1 MVERSPLPPPSTA
14 QRAPGRGE
22 GSVLVPPPSP
32 FRSSQ
37 RDQLREER
45 LEILRLLEAGT
56 ITADEAAT
64 LLDALDRAVVPPP
77 QNGPASLRNAEARL
91 VRIRVTDSTTGRAVV
106 NLAFPLGLI
115 KSGLDIAGQFVPEY
129 LPKVDAIRESV
140 TAGFRGPLVDVD
152 DGGQRVEI
160 IAE

>member
-1 MVERSPLPPPSTA
+1 MVDVSP
-14 QRAPGRGE
+14 
-22 GSVLVPPPSP
+22 VPPPSP
-32 FRSSQ
+32 LRSSQ

-64 LLDALDRAVVPPP
+64 LLDALDRATP
-77 QNGPASLRNAEARL
+77 QPASSGPASVRNAEARL
-91 VRIRVTDSTTGRAVV
+91 VRIRVTDSTTGRVVV

-140 TAGFRGPLVDVD
+140 AAGFQGPLVDVD

>member
-1 MVERSPLPPPSTA
+1 MVEP
-14 QRAPGRGE
+14 
-22 GSVLVPPPSP
+22 VPIRP
-32 FRSSQ
+32 SQ
-37 RDQLREER
+37 RDQMREER
-45 LEILRLLEAGT
+45 LEVLRLLEAGG

-64 LLDALDRAVVPPP
+64 LLDALDRAFPPP
-77 QNGPASLRNAEARL
+77 PGRAAPRGPEARQ
-91 VRIRVTDSTTGRAVV
+91 VRIRGTDSTNGKVMV

-129 LPKVDAIRESV
+129 LPKAEAIRESV
-140 TAGFRGPLVDVD
+140 TTGFRGSLVDVD

>member
-1 MVERSPLPPPSTA
+1 MVEHGPLPPPS
-14 QRAPGRGE
+14 PHRGE
-22 GSVLVPPPSP
+22 GSVNI
-32 FRSSQ
+32 RSSQ
-37 RDQLREER
+37 RDQMREER
-45 LEILRLLEAGT
+45 LEILRLLETGA

-64 LLDALDRAVVPPP
+64 LLDALDRATFSPPNTN
-77 QNGPASLRNAEARL
+77 NGSAAPRGAEARL

-129 LPKVDAIRESV
+129 LPKADAIRESIS
-140 TAGFRGPLVDVD
+140 AGFHGSLVDVD

>member
-1 MVERSPLPPPSTA
+1 MVELGPLPPPSPHR
-14 QRAPGRGE
+14 QE
-22 GSVLVPPPSP
+22 GSVPI
-32 FRSSQ
+32 RSAH
-37 RDQLREER
+37 RDQMREER

-64 LLDALDRAVVPPP
+64 LLDALDRAALPPP
-77 QNGPASLRNAEARL
+77 NSGPASSRSAEARL
-91 VRIRVTDSTTGRAVV
+91 VRIRVTESTTGRAVV

-129 LPKVDAIRESV
+129 LPKMDAIRESV

>member
-1 MVERSPLPPPSTA
+1 MVEPGTLPSPFP
-14 QRAPGRGE
+14 QRE
-22 GSVLVPPPSP
+22 GPAP

-37 RDQLREER
+37 PEQMREER

-64 LLDALDRAVVPPP
+64 LLEALDRATLPP
-77 QNGPASLRNAEARL
+77 NGGSAAARSAEARL
-91 VRIRVTDSTTGRAVV
+91 VRIRVTESTTGRVVV

-140 TAGFRGPLVDVD
+140 SAGFRGPLVDID

>member
-1 MVERSPLPPPSTA
+1 MVEPTQLRPT
-14 QRAPGRGE
+14 
-22 GSVLVPPPSP
+22 
-32 FRSSQ
+32 Q

-45 LEILRLLEAGT
+45 LEILRLLEAGG

-64 LLDALDRAVVPPP
+64 LLEALDRAVLPPP
-77 QNGPASLRNAEARL
+77 QNNGPVPQRNAEARV
-91 VRIRVTDSTTGRAVV
+91 VRIRVTDSTTGKAVV

-129 LPKVDAIRESV
+129 LPKADAIRESI
-140 TAGFRGPLVDVD
+140 TTGFRGALVDVD

>member
-1 MVERSPLPPPSTA
+1 MVEPVTL
-14 QRAPGRGE
+14 
-22 GSVLVPPPSP
+22 
-32 FRSSQ
+32 RSSQ

-45 LEILRLLEAGT
+45 LEILQLLEAGT
-56 ITADEAAT
+56 ITVDEAAT
-64 LLDALDRAVVPPP
+64 LLDALDRAALPPA
-77 QNGPASLRNAEARL
+77 NSGPAAVRGAEARL
-91 VRIRVTDSTTGRAVV
+91 VRIRVTESTTGRAVV

-140 TAGFRGPLVDVD
+140 TSGFRGPLVDVD

>member
-1 MVERSPLPPPSTA
+1 MVEPGPLPPPSLN
-14 QRAPGRGE
+14 RGE
-22 GSVLVPPPSP
+22 GSVPLRP
-32 FRSSQ
+32 SQ
-37 RDQLREER
+37 RDQVREER
-45 LEILRLLEAGT
+45 LEVLRLLEAGS

-64 LLDALDRAVVPPP
+64 LLDALDRATLPPP
-77 QNGPASLRNAEARL
+77 NNGATAPRSAEARL
-91 VRIRVTDSTTGRAVV
+91 VRIRVTDSTTGRATV

-115 KSGLDIAGQFVPEY
+115 TSGLDIAGQFVPEY
-129 LPKVDAIRESV
+129 LPTAEAIRESI

>member
-1 MVERSPLPPPSTA
+1 MVEPGPLPPPSPH
-14 QRAPGRGE
+14 QGE
-22 GSVLVPPPSP
+22 GSVPVPI
-32 FRSSQ
+32 RSSQ
-37 RDQLREER
+37 RDQVREER

-56 ITADEAAT
+56 ITTDEAAT
-64 LLDALDRAVVPPP
+64 LLDALDR
-77 QNGPASLRNAEARL
+77 GSLPSPNSEATRLHSAEARL

>member
-1 MVERSPLPPPSTA
+1 MIEPVPLRP
-14 QRAPGRGE
+14 
-22 GSVLVPPPSP
+22 
-32 FRSSQ
+32 SQ

-45 LEILRLLEAGT
+45 LEILHLLEAGT

-64 LLDALDRAVVPPP
+64 LLEALDRATLPPP
-77 QNGPASLRNAEARL
+77 TSGPAPQRSAEARQ
-91 VRIRVTDSTTGRAVV
+91 VRIRVTDSETGKATV

-115 KSGLDIAGQFVPEY
+115 KTGLDIAGQFVPEY
-129 LPKVDAIRESV
+129 LPEEKAIRESL
-140 TAGFRGPLVDVD
+140 TGGFRGTLVDVD

>member
-1 MVERSPLPPPSTA
+1 MVEPISL
-14 QRAPGRGE
+14 
-22 GSVLVPPPSP
+22 
-32 FRSSQ
+32 RSSQ
-37 RDQLREER
+37 RDQMREER

-64 LLDALDRAVVPPP
+64 LLDAIDRVMVPPP
-77 QNGPASLRNAEARL
+77 NGGSAALRSTESRL
-91 VRIRVTDSTTGRAVV
+91 VRIRVTESTTGRAVV

-140 TAGFRGPLVDVD
+140 TAGFRGPLVDID

>member
-1 MVERSPLPPPSTA
+1 MAEPISL
-14 QRAPGRGE
+14 
-22 GSVLVPPPSP
+22 
-32 FRSSQ
+32 RSSQ

-45 LEILRLLEAGT
+45 LEILRLLAAGT

-64 LLDALDRAVVPPP
+64 LLDALDRVAMPPP
-77 QNGPASLRNAEARL
+77 NNGQASLRSAEARL

-115 KSGLDIAGQFVPEY
+115 KSGLDIASQFVPEY

>member
-1 MVERSPLPPPSTA
+1 MVD
-14 QRAPGRGE
+14 
-22 GSVLVPPPSP
+22 SVPHPPPSP
-32 FRSSQ
+32 IRSSQ
-37 RDQLREER
+37 RDQMREER

-64 LLDALDRAVVPPP
+64 LLDALDRAALPPS
-77 QNGPASLRNAEARL
+77 NSGTAAARSAEARL
-91 VRIRVTDSTTGRAVV
+91 VRIRVTDSTSGRAVV

-115 KSGLDIAGQFVPEY
+115 KSGLDIASQFVPEY

-140 TAGFRGPLVDVD
+140 TAGFRGPLVDID

>member
-1 MVERSPLPPPSTA
+1 MVEPVTLRP
-14 QRAPGRGE
+14 
-22 GSVLVPPPSP
+22 
-32 FRSSQ
+32 SQ

-56 ITADEAAT
+56 ITVEEAAT
-64 LLDALDRAVVPPP
+64 LLDAIDRVALSPP
-77 QNGPASLRNAEARL
+77 NSGPASLRSAEARL

-140 TAGFRGPLVDVD
+140 TAGFRGPLVDID

>member
-1 MVERSPLPPPSTA
+1 MVEPVSI
-14 QRAPGRGE
+14 
-22 GSVLVPPPSP
+22 
-32 FRSSQ
+32 RSSQ

-45 LEILRLLEAGT
+45 LEILRLLEGGA

-64 LLDALDRAVVPPP
+64 LLDALDRASLPPP
-77 QNGPASLRNAEARL
+77 NNGSTSLRSAEARL
-91 VRIRVTDSTTGRAVV
+91 IRIRVTESETGRVVV

>member
-1 MVERSPLPPPSTA
+1 MVEP
-14 QRAPGRGE
+14 
-22 GSVLVPPPSP
+22 VPVPI
-32 FRSSQ
+32 RSSQ
-37 RDQLREER
+37 RDQVREER

-56 ITADEAAT
+56 ITTDEAAT
-64 LLDALDRAVVPPP
+64 LLDALDRALPSP
-77 QNGPASLRNAEARL
+77 NSEATRLHSAEARL

-152 DGGQRVEI
+152 DGGQRMEI
-160 IAE
+160 IAEYLAAPRPPFLSPERGIRQTWEE

>member
-1 MVERSPLPPPSTA
+1 MVEPVSLRSP
-14 QRAPGRGE
+14 
-22 GSVLVPPPSP
+22 
-32 FRSSQ
+32 Q

-64 LLDALDRAVVPPP
+64 LLDALDRAALPPV
-77 QNGPASLRNAEARL
+77 NSGPAAVRGAEARL
-91 VRIRVTDSTTGRAVV
+91 VRIRVTESTTGRAVV

-140 TAGFRGPLVDVD
+140 TSGFRGPLVDVD

>member
-1 MVERSPLPPPSTA
+1 MVEPVSI
-14 QRAPGRGE
+14 
-22 GSVLVPPPSP
+22 
-32 FRSSQ
+32 RSSQ
-37 RDQLREER
+37 RDQMREER

-64 LLDALDRAVVPPP
+64 LLDAIDRAVLPPP
-77 QNGPASLRNAEARL
+77 NSGPASSRSAEARL
-91 VRIRVTDSTTGRAVV
+91 VRIRVTESTTGRAVV

-129 LPKVDAIRESV
+129 LPKMDAIRESV
-140 TAGFRGPLVDVD
+140 PAGFRGPLVDVD